1 MSKARRTLAIPVGPA
16 VANFLFA
23 EVGEDSRPFFEQL
36 LREGVIVRPT
46 HGFGAPGA
54 VRVTVGTAEEQEL
67 LAQALTRVLARA

>member
-1 MSKARRTLAIPVGPA
+1 MRDHGLEPAGPA

-36 LREGVIVRPT
+36 LHQGVIVRPT

-54 VRVTVGTAEEQEL
+54 VRVTVGTSEEQEL
-67 LAQALTRVLARA
+67 LAEALTKVLAPA

>member
-1 MSKARRTLAIPVGPA
+1 

-54 VRVTVGTAEEQEL
+54 VRVTVGTNEDHEHLSE
-67 LAQALTRVLARA
+67 ALSRVLATA